1 MKKQRWFWGIFFL
14 LSAGLLVAGQM
25 GWISAQISFWSV
37 IITLF
42 LVAAFVQ
49 SVVHRTVPG
58 MVFSIAFLCML
69 YAEPLGIK
77 HLVPWTILGAAVL
90 LSIGFSLLFHQGIS
104 FGKKKREYAF
114 DKTSATND
122 DSHVHIS
129 GNMNSSIQYVQSQD
143 FRQADV
149 DAYASGIKI
158 YFDNTRVEEDNA
170 IININAAYSGVEF
183 YVPKTWKLKKQVDS
197 FLSGIE
203 EKGRPNT
210 EEGPT
215 VILNGN
221 LKLSGLVIHYI

>member
-14 LSAGLLVAGQM
+14 LSAFLLVAGQM

-77 HLVPWTILGAAVL
+77 HLVPWTILGSAVL
-90 LSIGFSLLFHQGIS
+90 LSIGFSLLFHQGMS
-104 FGKKKREYAF
+104 FGKKKHGYTF
-114 DKTSATND
+114 DKTSATKD
-122 DSHVHIS
+122 DSHVRLS
-129 GNMNSSIQYVQSQD
+129 GNMNSSVQYVQSQN

-149 DAYASGIKI
+149 DAYASGMKI
-158 YFDNTRVEEDNA
+158 YFDNATIEEDGA
-170 IININAAYSGVEF
+170 AININAAYSGVEF
-183 YVPKTWKLKKQVDS
+183 YIPKTWKLKKQVAS

-203 EKGRPNT
+203 EKGRPNVG
-210 EEGPT
+210 EGPT
-215 VILNGN
+215 VFLKGN